1 MEAILLGLQV
11 VIGLVMIGIV
21 LIQRSDQD
29 GFGMGS
35 GSGSNFMTGRQS
47 ANFLTRATTWLGG
60 AFMLNCLVLTVL
72 AASHSEVSIVDR
84 IEAAQ
89 KINPDMPAVAPEA
102 SVEEAAK
109 DAFGDIPAAPTAD
122 DAENAT
128 SAPAAPA
135 AEEPAQMPKAPVA
148 E

>member
-11 VIGLVMIGIV
+11 VIGLIMIGIV

-29 GFGMGS
+29 GFGLGS
-35 GSGSNFMTGRQS
+35 GSGANFMTGRQS
-47 ANFLTRATTWLGG
+47 ANFLTRATTWLGA
-60 AFMLNCLVLTVL
+60 AFMLNCLILTLL

-89 KINPDMPAVAPEA
+89 KINPDMPAASSDA

-109 DAFGDIPAAPTAD
+109 DAFGDIPAAPTPE
-122 DAENAT
+122 DAANAT
-128 SAPAAPA
+128 KEAAPA
-135 AEEPAQMPKAPVA
+135 AEAPKAPVA
-148 E
+148 Q